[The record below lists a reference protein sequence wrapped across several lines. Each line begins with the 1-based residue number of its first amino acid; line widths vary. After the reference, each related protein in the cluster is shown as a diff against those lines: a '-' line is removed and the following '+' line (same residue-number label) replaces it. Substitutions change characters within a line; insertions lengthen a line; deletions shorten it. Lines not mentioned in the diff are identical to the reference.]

1 MRVGIF
7 DSGIGGVSVLK
18 SLLQA
23 KLFEEI
29 IYYGDTARVPYGTKD
44 RETIITYSLEAL
56 DFFSPY
62 KIDLLI
68 IACNTV
74 SAYALEI
81 LREKAPYPVIGVI
94 EAGVLA
100 VQNKLPSKEDSIL
113 ILATEATT
121 NSQVYP
127 NALSAL
133 GYKNIQSIAT
143 TLFVPLVEEGIYEG
157 EILQST
163 FKHYFHSISTPPKGI
178 ILGCTHYPFISKA
191 ISEYFNEES
200 LLIHSGEA
208 IVEQLKSTLA
218 LKECDMQTKVSFY
231 SSQSNLSIQ
240 KQALSLLSRTF

>member
-7 DSGIGGVSVLK
+7 DSGIGGVSVLQSILK
-18 SLLQA
+18 A
-23 KLFEEI
+23 KLFSEV

-44 RETIITYSLEAL
+44 KETIIAYSLEAL
-56 DFFSPY
+56 DFFAPF
-62 KIDLLI
+62 KLDLLI

-81 LREKAPYPVIGVI
+81 LRQKASYPIVGVI

-100 VQNKLPSKEDSIL
+100 LQNKVSSRDSSIL
-113 ILATEATT
+113 VLATQATT

-127 NALSAL
+127 NALKAL
-133 GYKNIQSIAT
+133 GYQHIQSIAT

-163 FKHYFHSISTPPKGI
+163 FKHYFHSITTPPKAI

-191 ISEYFNEES
+191 ISKYFKEES

-208 IVEQLKSTLA
+208 IVEQLKKSFDLP
-218 LKECDMQTKVSFY
+218 LLEGSPKISFY
-231 SSQSNLSIQ
+231 SSQNAQTLATQAQ
-240 KQALSLLSRTF
+240 KLLLL

>member
-18 SLLQA
+18 SLLEA

-44 RETIITYSLEAL
+44 KETIITYSLEAL
-56 DFFSPY
+56 DFFSPF

-74 SAYALEI
+74 SAYALDI
-81 LREKAPYPVIGVI
+81 LREKAPYPVVGVI

-100 VQNKLPSKEDSIL
+100 VQNKLSDKEASIL
-113 ILATEATT
+113 VLATQATT
-121 NSQVYP
+121 QSQVYP
-127 NALSAL
+127 KALSAL
-133 GYKNIQSIAT
+133 GYQHIESIAT

-163 FKHYFHSISTPPKGI
+163 FKHYFHSITTPPKAI

-191 ISEYFNEES
+191 ISGYFQEES

-208 IVEQLKSTLA
+208 IVEQLKKSFELP
-218 LKECDMQTKVSFY
+218 LLENSPKISFY
-231 SSQSNLSIQ
+231 SSQNSQSLAT
-240 KQALSLLSRTF
+240 QAEKLLLL

>member
-18 SLLQA
+18 SLLEA

-44 RETIITYSLEAL
+44 KETIIAYSLEAL
-56 DFFSPY
+56 EFFAPF

-81 LREKAPYPVIGVI
+81 LREQAPYPVIGVI

-100 VQNKLPSKEDSIL
+100 VQNKLSDKEASIL
-113 ILATEATT
+113 ILATQATT

-127 NALSAL
+127 KALKAL
-133 GYKNIQSIAT
+133 GYKHIQSIAT

-163 FKHYFHSISTPPKGI
+163 FKHYFHSITTPPQAI

-191 ISEYFNEES
+191 IGEYFNEES

-208 IVEQLKSTLA
+208 IVEQLKKSFEFPILS
-218 LKECDMQTKVSFY
+218 KKPKISFY
-231 SSQSNLSIQ
+231 SSEDNAKLARAAQ
-240 KQALSLLSRTF
+240 SLLQIP

>member
-1 MRVGIF
+1 MKVGIF

-94 EAGVLA
+94 EAGVWLCKT
-100 VQNKLPSKEDSIL
+100 NFLTRKIL
-113 ILATEATT
+113 
-121 NSQVYP
+121 S
-127 NALSAL
+127 
-133 GYKNIQSIAT
+133 
-143 TLFVPLVEEGIYEG
+143 
-157 EILQST
+157 
-163 FKHYFHSISTPPKGI
+163 
-178 ILGCTHYPFISKA
+178 
-191 ISEYFNEES
+191 
-200 LLIHSGEA
+200 
-208 IVEQLKSTLA
+208 
-218 LKECDMQTKVSFY
+218 
-231 SSQSNLSIQ
+231 
-240 KQALSLLSRTF
+240 LSLLLRLRQTPKSIQML

>member
-18 SLLQA
+18 SLLEA

-44 RETIITYSLEAL
+44 KETIIAYSLEAL
-56 DFFSPY
+56 DFFAPF
-62 KIDLLI
+62 KLDLLI

-81 LREKAPYPVIGVI
+81 LRQKASYPIVGVI

-100 VQNKLPSKEDSIL
+100 LQNKVSSRDSSIL
-113 ILATEATT
+113 VLATQATT

-127 NALSAL
+127 NALKAL
-133 GYKNIQSIAT
+133 GYQHIQSIAT

-163 FKHYFHSISTPPKGI
+163 FKHYFHSITTPPKAI

-191 ISEYFNEES
+191 ISKYFKEES

-208 IVEQLKSTLA
+208 IVEQLKKSFELP
-218 LKECDMQTKVSFY
+218 LFEGSPKISFY
-231 SSQSNLSIQ
+231 SSQNSQTLST
-240 KQALSLLSRTF
+240 QAQRLLLL

>member
-100 VQNKLPSKEDSIL
+100 VQNKLPNKEDSIL

-163 FKHYFHSISTPPKGI
+163 FKLTFVCISHSLSARVDLSCSTIASPEW
-178 ILGCTHYPFISKA
+178 ISKL
-191 ISEYFNEES
+191 SS
-200 LLIHSGEA
+200 LKYSLM
-208 IVEQLKSTLA
+208 A
-218 LKECDMQTKVSFY
+218 LEIKG
-231 SSQSNLSIQ
+231 
-240 KQALSLLSRTF
+240 

>member
-18 SLLQA
+18 SLLDA

-44 RETIITYSLEAL
+44 KETIIAYSLQAL
-56 DFFSPY
+56 DFFIPFEL
-62 KIDLLI
+62 DLLI

-100 VQNKLPSKEDSIL
+100 LQNKVSNKDSSIL
-113 ILATEATT
+113 VLATQATT
-121 NSQVYP
+121 NSQAYP
-127 NALSAL
+127 NALKAL
-133 GYKNIQSIAT
+133 GYEHIQAIAT

-157 EILQST
+157 EILEAT
-163 FKHYFHSISTPPKGI
+163 LKYYFHSITTPPKAI

-191 ISEYFNEES
+191 ISKYFKEKS

-208 IVEQLKSTLA
+208 ILQQLKSTLS
-218 LKECDMQTKVSFY
+218 LSPHNKEAKLSFY
-231 SSQSNLSIQ
+231 SSQNNLSLQ
-240 KQALSLLSRTF
+240 VQALSLLSQRS

>member
-18 SLLQA
+18 SLLEA
-23 KLFEEI
+23 RLFEEI

-44 RETIITYSLEAL
+44 KETIITYSLEAL
-56 DFFSPY
+56 DFFSPF

-74 SAYALEI
+74 SAYALDI
-81 LREKAPYPVIGVI
+81 LREKAPYPVVGVI

-100 VQNKLPSKEDSIL
+100 VQNKLSDKEASIL
-113 ILATEATT
+113 VLATQATT
-121 NSQVYP
+121 QSQVYP
-127 NALSAL
+127 KALSAL
-133 GYKNIQSIAT
+133 GYQHIESIAT

-163 FKHYFHSISTPPKGI
+163 FKHYFHSITTPPKAI

-191 ISEYFNEES
+191 ISGYFQEKS

-208 IVEQLKSTLA
+208 IVEQLKKSFELPL
-218 LKECDMQTKVSFY
+218 LKNPPKISFY
-231 SSQSNLSIQ
+231 SSQNSQSLAT
-240 KQALSLLSRTF
+240 QAEKLLLL

>member
-18 SLLQA
+18 SLLEA

-44 RETIITYSLEAL
+44 KETIITYSLEAL
-56 DFFSPY
+56 DFFSPF

-74 SAYALEI
+74 SAYALDV
-81 LREKAPYPVIGVI
+81 LREKAPYPVVGVI

-100 VQNKLPSKEDSIL
+100 VQNKLSDKEASIL
-113 ILATEATT
+113 VLATQATT
-121 NSQVYP
+121 QSQVYP
-127 NALSAL
+127 KALSAL
-133 GYKNIQSIAT
+133 GYQHIESIAT

-163 FKHYFHSISTPPKGI
+163 FKHYFHSIATPPKAI

-191 ISEYFNEES
+191 ISGYFQEKS

-208 IVEQLKSTLA
+208 IVEQLKKSFEFPILNTTTKINFFSSERTQTLK
-218 LKECDMQTKVSFY
+218 L
-231 SSQSNLSIQ
+231 
-240 KQALSLLSRTF
+240 QAQELLQNS

>member
-7 DSGIGGVSVLK
+7 DSGIGGVSVLQSILK
-18 SLLQA
+18 A
-23 KLFEEI
+23 KLFSEV

-44 RETIITYSLEAL
+44 KETIIAYSLEAL
-56 DFFSPY
+56 DFFAPF
-62 KIDLLI
+62 KLDLLI

-81 LREKAPYPVIGVI
+81 LRQKASYPIVGVI

-100 VQNKLPSKEDSIL
+100 LQNKLPDREAPIL
-113 ILATEATT
+113 ILATQATT

-127 NALSAL
+127 NALKAL
-133 GYKNIQSIAT
+133 GYSHIQSIAT

-163 FKHYFHSISTPPKGI
+163 FKHYFHSITTPPKAI

-191 ISEYFNEES
+191 ISKHFKGES

-208 IVEQLKSTLA
+208 IVEQLKKSFELP
-218 LKECDMQTKVSFY
+218 LLEGSPKISFY
-231 SSQSNLSIQ
+231 SSQNAQTLAT
-240 KQALSLLSRTF
+240 QAQRLLLL

>member
-18 SLLQA
+18 SLLEA

-44 RETIITYSLEAL
+44 KETIITYSLEAL
-56 DFFSPY
+56 DFFSPF

-81 LREKAPYPVIGVI
+81 LREKAPYPVVGVI

-100 VQNKLPSKEDSIL
+100 VQNKLHDTEASIL
-113 ILATEATT
+113 VLATQATT
-121 NSQVYP
+121 QSQVYP
-127 NALSAL
+127 KALSAL
-133 GYKNIQSIAT
+133 GYQHIESIAT
-143 TLFVPLVEEGIYEG
+143 TLFVPLVEEGIYDG

-163 FKHYFHSISTPPKGI
+163 FKHYFHSITTPPKAI

-191 ISEYFNEES
+191 ISKYFQEKS

-208 IVEQLKSTLA
+208 IVEQLKKSFELPA
-218 LKECDMQTKVSFY
+218 LNTPAKISFFSSEKTHSLQT
-231 SSQSNLSIQ
+231 
-240 KQALSLLSRTF
+240 QAESLLKNP

>member
-18 SLLQA
+18 SLLEA
-23 KLFEEI
+23 RLFEEI

-44 RETIITYSLEAL
+44 RETIIAYSIEAL
-56 DFFSPY
+56 EFFAPH

-74 SAYALEI
+74 SAYALDI
-81 LREKAPYPVIGVI
+81 LKAQAPYPVVGVI

-100 VQNKLPSKEDSIL
+100 LQNKVQDKNASIL
-113 ILATEATT
+113 ILATQATT
-121 NSQVYP
+121 KSQVYP
-127 NALSAL
+127 KALHSL
-133 GYKNIQSIAT
+133 GYKHIDSIAT

-157 EILQST
+157 EILQSC
-163 FKHYFHSISTPPKGI
+163 FKHYFHTISTPPGAI

-191 ISEYFNEES
+191 ISEYFGGES

-208 IVEQLKSTLA
+208 IVEQLKKSFELPA
-218 LKECDMQTKVSFY
+218 LPTPPKISFY
-231 SSQSNLSIQ
+231 SSQNSATLSQ
-240 KQALSLLSRTF
+240 QAQTLLSL

>member
-18 SLLQA
+18 SLLEA

-44 RETIITYSLEAL
+44 KETIITYSLEAL
-56 DFFSPY
+56 DFFSPFNL
-62 KIDLLI
+62 DLLI

-100 VQNKLPSKEDSIL
+100 VQNKLPNKEASIL
-113 ILATEATT
+113 VLATQATT

-127 NALSAL
+127 QALRAL
-133 GYKNIQSIAT
+133 GYEQIQSIAT
-143 TLFVPLVEEGIYEG
+143 TLFVPLVEEEIYEG
-157 EILQST
+157 EILQSC
-163 FKHYFHSISTPPKGI
+163 FRHYFHSILTPPNAI

-191 ISEYFNEES
+191 IGEYFKGES
-200 LLIHSGEA
+200 VLIHSGEA
-208 IVEQLKSTLA
+208 IVEQLKKSFNPPIL
-218 LKECDMQTKVSFY
+218 CNPPRISFY
-231 SSQSNLSIQ
+231 SSQNSENLSIQ
-240 KQALSLLSRTF
+240 AQKLLSL

>member
-18 SLLQA
+18 SLLEA

-44 RETIITYSLEAL
+44 KETIIAYSLEAL
-56 DFFSPY
+56 DFFAPF
-62 KIDLLI
+62 KLDLLI

-81 LREKAPYPVIGVI
+81 LHQKASYPIVGVI

-100 VQNKLPSKEDSIL
+100 LQNKVSSRDSSIL
-113 ILATEATT
+113 VLATQATT

-127 NALSAL
+127 NALKAL
-133 GYKNIQSIAT
+133 GYQHIQSIAT

-163 FKHYFHSISTPPKGI
+163 FKHYFHSITTPPKAI

-191 ISEYFNEES
+191 ISKHFKGES

-208 IVEQLKSTLA
+208 IVEQLKKSFELP
-218 LKECDMQTKVSFY
+218 LLECSPKISFY
-231 SSQSNLSIQ
+231 SSQNAQTLATQAQ
-240 KQALSLLSRTF
+240 KLLLL